1 MKNIGTVLALVG
13 SVLSMT
19 GALINNLMLDHV
31 TAMWVWAI
39 SNLLFLAYFVGVD
52 KGWWNGK
59 HLSTRALI
67 VTYAVFTVSN
77 AWGLIH
83 G

>member
-13 SVLSMT
+13 SVLSLT

-52 KGWWNGK
+52 KGW
-59 HLSTRALI
+59 
-67 VTYAVFTVSN
+67 
-77 AWGLIH
+77 
-83 G
+83 